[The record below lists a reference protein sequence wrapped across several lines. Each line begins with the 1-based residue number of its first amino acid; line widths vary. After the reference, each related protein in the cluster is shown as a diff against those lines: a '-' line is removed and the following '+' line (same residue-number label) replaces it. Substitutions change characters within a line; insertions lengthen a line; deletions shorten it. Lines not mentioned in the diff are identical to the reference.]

1 MKMKLVDVLP
11 KIAGNVEIYEGID
24 SKKKLL
30 LKSDSVLEEKLFRI
44 IPCLNREVLSI
55 CANRYV
61 CDEKESFVEICVEK
75 EIENGTN
82 H

>member
-1 MKMKLVDVLP
+1 MKLVDVLP

-30 LKSDSVLEEKLFRI
+30 LKSGSVLEEKLFRI
-44 IPCLNREVLSI
+44 ISYLNREVLSI
-55 CANRYV
+55 CANRCV
-61 CDEKESFVEICVEK
+61 CDEDESFVEICVEK
-75 EIENGTN
+75 EFENGTN